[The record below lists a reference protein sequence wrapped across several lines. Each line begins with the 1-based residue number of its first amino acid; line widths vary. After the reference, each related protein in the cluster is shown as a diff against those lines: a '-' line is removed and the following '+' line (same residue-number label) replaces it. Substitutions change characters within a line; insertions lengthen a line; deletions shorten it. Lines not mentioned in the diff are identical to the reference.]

1 MAQSQLHLK
10 HSQMRW
16 RRLNRALK
24 KDFYKGTN
32 NNSSVLSIASSNEQ
46 GWCTALE
53 QHKEV
58 NKIIKFPKE
67 IGEHLERRVSN
78 SGIL

>member
-32 NNSSVLSIASSNEQ
+32 NNSSVFSMVSNEQ
-46 GWCTALE
+46 GWYTALGL
-53 QHKEV
+53 QKEV
-58 NKIIKFPKE
+58 NKIIKFSKE
-67 IGEHLERRVSN
+67 IDEHLGRRVSI
-78 SGIL
+78 SGML